1 MSFQLYD
8 YQRTAA
14 DFVKQHN
21 RVGLF
26 LDMGL
31 RQDTCCLDRIR

>member
-1 MSFQLYD
+1 MTKAILYD
-8 YQRTAA
+8 YQRAAA
-14 DFVKQHN
+14 DFMKQHN

-31 RQDTCCLDRIR
+31 G